1 MAIPW
6 ANVAIIVRKKLTYL
20 NKSYVK
26 ILYKRCSSA
35 YLLENENGHE
45 EYSTVNFHSMDCR
58 TEDEH
63 DGGSGEEGT
72 EGGTRRDALGVVD
85 PGGELDGPQDDEEAS
100 LEVADDVEDGGD
112 LGQISVLVVIP
123 QQEADCHPAS
133 IGQQQ
138 DGSCGVHH
146 SGQNSACFVVNIQL
160 KDA

>member
-1 MAIPW
+1 MYGIYHFFW
-6 ANVAIIVRKKLTYL
+6 QVAF
-20 NKSYVK
+20 
-26 ILYKRCSSA
+26 
-35 YLLENENGHE
+35 YLLENENRHE

-58 TEDEH
+58 AEDEH

-72 EGGTRRDALGVVD
+72 EGATSRDALGVVD
-85 PGGELDGPQDDEEAS
+85 PGGELNDPQYDGEAS
-100 LEVADDVEDGGD
+100 LEVADDVKDGGD

>member
-6 ANVAIIVRKKLTYL
+6 ANVANIVRKKLTYL
-20 NKSYVK
+20 IKSYVK
-26 ILYKRCSSA
+26 ILYKRSSSA

-85 PGGELDGPQDDEEAS
+85 PGGELNDPQYDGEAS
-100 LEVADDVEDGGD
+100 LEVADDV
-112 LGQISVLVVIP
+112 
-123 QQEADCHPAS
+123 
-133 IGQQQ
+133 
-138 DGSCGVHH
+138 
-146 SGQNSACFVVNIQL
+146 
-160 KDA
+160 